1 MNLHNSFY
9 MKIIGCMQVGGDCSW
24 ILNSSLTN
32 MSKIVDEIVLVG
44 GDVSDKSKQIINQC
58 NNVIDTDF
66 YSNNRSRIEWND
78 MNSLLQMAKKHKA
91 DWILFMDAD
100 ETLEPKFQ
108 QTIREYVENPDVGLY
123 KFLRY

>member
-58 NNVIDTDF
+58 NNVVDTDF
-66 YSNNRSRIEWND
+66 
-78 MNSLLQMAKKHKA
+78 
-91 DWILFMDAD
+91 
-100 ETLEPKFQ
+100 
-108 QTIREYVENPDVGLY
+108 
-123 KFLRY
+123 

>member
-58 NNVIDTDF
+58 NNVVDTDF

-78 MNSLLQMAKKHKA
+78 LNSLLQMAKKHKA
-91 DWILFMDAD
+91 DCTPLDKYFSPGIDWIDPNTVYLLL
-100 ETLEPKFQ
+100 TLSIAS
-108 QTIREYVENPDVGLY
+108 TS
-123 KFLRY
+123 

>member
-44 GDVSDKSKQIINQC
+44 GDVSDKTKQIINQC

-66 YSNNRSRIEWND
+66 YS
-78 MNSLLQMAKKHKA
+78 
-91 DWILFMDAD
+91 
-100 ETLEPKFQ
+100 
-108 QTIREYVENPDVGLY
+108 
-123 KFLRY
+123 